1 MNRGSNQR
9 SVLPG
14 RILSVTGVIFGV
26 IGAFYVSIAMNILGI
41 ILGMSGYAFGSRILG
56 GVACVLSLILLFIGI
71 FFGRSISQF

>member
-41 ILGMSGYAFGSRILG
+41 ILGMAGYAFGSRILG
-56 GVACVLSLILLFIGI
+56 DLACVLSLILLFVGI
-71 FFGRSISQF
+71 FFGKSISQF